1 MTGIE
6 SDAIGRELLRALPR
20 GSDGLWH
27 PKDVSTALRS
37 LHASLKDQLLT
48 QEAQYEAVSEEL
60 RRDLQDG
67 AYLEESIAVME
78 TLDAMRRDA
87 DALQQ
92 DVDHT
97 EMHFRDVST
106 LLEPAMERLQQLTAR
121 ATYLETAMEIE
132 RRSADAK
139 THAEAA
145 TMEAL
150 SSFQSF
156 ASFVQ
161 TIPESFSVLR
171 SEARRRMTALSQG
184 IKRFAVVKLQQALE
198 RVEWPRTWTPA
209 ELDEHN
215 DAMRDVTRAFG
226 YLVTLQ
232 VSQGSHGDDSASLW
246 AMDCV
251 LEPVRLRFRYHF
263 ERDDSKTNR
272 LTKPEWYLTYIVE
285 QTQAHS
291 AFLYQ
296 VLGPALRDA
305 MADASA
311 TSNNNTVACADPVV
325 LFLRGLVRT
334 AAHKLSHDLP
344 ALLTERA
351 VLCHTI
357 DEVLLFERVIDE
369 SFGYA
374 AFADVASQR
383 QRFPRL
389 VDALTADVDVL
400 FAWTTSDLQFARETL
415 HSVLLLDDDAT
426 RSTPWDVESTTQLP
440 AIATQFTALLDL
452 LCQRFAVMADDGHR
466 YLYVTQVLVELL
478 QSFQRVL
485 AGRQR
490 ALSTAYA
497 ASLADRLAL
506 VNTAQHIV
514 DVLTSWDQNALFL
527 ELLKRVATSE
537 RSRSQVVRMHLAYS
551 KRVLKT
557 AAKAATETILAREE
571 AVAVRQAIAG
581 PGSVIGPAA
590 AFTAA
595 YSVGSKTMKSL
606 FGQSREELPAPPS
619 EDSAGEVDASP
630 ERKEEDDNNDGGAG
644 DDDTPKPP
652 AALEEETLLLARSLF
667 ERPIAEFKG
676 IVASLLAEIQREVE
690 RAVESALAAYRT
702 SPQWRQTESLADA
715 IVSRDVSSELAAAWS
730 LLRDILLI
738 AKRMLASET
747 LSQLW
752 KPLATTIDDAVAA
765 AVLALGQRW
774 HGHRRS
780 SSSTRPSASS
790 TSTSSFSLAGAATAI
805 GALPA
810 SPRDRASI
818 GAWTADAKQQFLFD
832 MHALLQIVQ
841 LCASNPRA
849 YLRKTADLCR
859 LAEMPAARLAELELA
874 LDGVEDDDAS
884 IGSMEQI
891 TTMLEASGML
901 SLRAQE
907 VRVIVRL
914 MTMTT

>member
-6 SDAIGRELLRALPR
+6 SDAIERELLRALPR

-198 RVEWPRTWTPA
+198 SVEWPRTWTPA

-285 QTQAHS
+285 QTAGAQRVP
-291 AFLYQ
+291 L
-296 VLGPALRDA
+296 P
-305 MADASA
+305 
-311 TSNNNTVACADPVV
+311 NPVV

-383 QRFPRL
+383 RRFPRL

-400 FAWTTSDLQFARETL
+400 FALRARPC
-415 HSVLLLDDDAT
+415 HNVLLLDDDAT

-466 YLYVTQVLVELL
+466 YLYVTQ
-478 QSFQRVL
+478 RT
-485 AGRQR
+485 RR
-490 ALSTAYA
+490 P
-497 ASLADRLAL
+497 LADRLAL

-551 KRVLKT
+551 KR
-557 AAKAATETILAREE
+557 
-571 AVAVRQAIAG
+571 AIAG

-730 LLRDILLI
+730 LLRDVLLV
-738 AKRMLASET
+738 AKRTLASET

-752 KPLATTIDDAVAA
+752 KPLATSVDDAVAA
-765 AVLALGQRW
+765 SALALGQRW
-774 HGHRRS
+774 RGHHRS

-790 TSTSSFSLAGAATAI
+790 DVDVIIQSRGS
-805 GALPA
+805 
-810 SPRDRASI
+810 RDRDRCIACVATRSRVRRRVDGGRQAAVSI
-818 GAWTADAKQQFLFD
+818 RHARAAADRA
-832 MHALLQIVQ
+832 ALCV
-841 LCASNPRA
+841 
-849 YLRKTADLCR
+849 
-859 LAEMPAARLAELELA
+859 EPARVPSQ
-874 LDGVEDDDAS
+874 DS
-884 IGSMEQI
+884 GS
-891 TTMLEASGML
+891 L
-901 SLRAQE
+901 SLGRDAGCETGRTGARA
-907 VRVIVRL
+907 RRRRG
-914 MTMTT
+914 